1 MLEVG
6 AASKMVTSE
15 LNSTGVRLSRYP
27 GLGVT
32 LKPSS
37 FRLNK
42 LFSTAGFGAYVD
54 GFAHAFYHRR
64 SAKVIEQ

>member
-1 MLEVG
+1 MLVVG

-15 LNSTGVRLSRYP
+15 LNSTGVRLSRYS

-42 LFSTAGFGAYVD
+42 LFSTAGFGATLTDLPTRFTIV
-54 GFAHAFYHRR
+54 GRR
-64 SAKVIEQ
+64 R